1 MKILECE
8 QRSTEW
14 FEARLGCIT
23 GSNMS
28 KVITASGKPST
39 QIDTHI
45 NELIAQRLIGEIPQ
59 QDEPNFWMQR
69 GAELEPQARMF
80 YELAQDVEVKEVGF
94 CKHDILN
101 CGVSPDG
108 LVGDDG
114 GLEIKCPRESTQI
127 KYLRSGKL
135 PAEYKP
141 QVMACLWITR
151 REWWDFLSFHPKLPE
166 FQIRV
171 YRDEEYISSLQ
182 QQVTKACETI
192 ENEVRKL
199 K

>member
-69 GAELEPQARMF
+69 GTELEPQARMF

-127 KYLRSGKL
+127 K
-135 PAEYKP
+135 
-141 QVMACLWITR
+141 
-151 REWWDFLSFHPKLPE
+151 
-166 FQIRV
+166 
-171 YRDEEYISSLQ
+171 
-182 QQVTKACETI
+182 
-192 ENEVRKL
+192 
-199 K
+199 